1 MNSHGAAKIRDVLDY
16 LLNEDGLYQ
25 YIRGAVNPKAKKTSN
40 EPDKKGC
47 DFINIKLL
55 SNLQDEEGNRV

>member
-1 MNSHGAAKIRDVLDY
+1 MLEQDSMNSHGAAKIKDVLDY

-40 EPDKKGC
+40 DPIPKATEFLNLK
-47 DFINIKLL
+47 IL
-55 SNLQDEEGNRV
+55 SNL